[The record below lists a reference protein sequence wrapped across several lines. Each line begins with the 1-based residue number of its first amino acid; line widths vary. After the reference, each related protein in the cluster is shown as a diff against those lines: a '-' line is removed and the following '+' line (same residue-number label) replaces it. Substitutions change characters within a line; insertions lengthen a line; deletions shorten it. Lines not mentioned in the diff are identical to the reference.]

1 MSQQKIANE
10 MHNLGLEIGKLVD
23 ELQNVKQ
30 SQRSDQEL
38 NNIYLHAQQIKDK
51 YTTLASELVEFSRNQ
66 S

>member
-1 MSQQKIANE
+1 MSQHKIADE

-30 SQRSDQEL
+30 SQSDIQEL
-38 NNIYLHAQQIKDK
+38 NNIYSHAQQIKDK
-51 YTTLASELVEFSRNQ
+51 YNDLASNLVEFSRKQ

>member
-30 SQRSDQEL
+30 SQSSDQEL

-51 YTTLASELVEFSRNQ
+51 YNTLASELVEFSRNQ

>member
-1 MSQQKIANE
+1 MSQEKIADE

-30 SQRSDQEL
+30 GQSSSQQLD
-38 NNIYLHAQQIKDK
+38 NICNHAQQIKDK
-51 YTTLASELVEFSRNQ
+51 YNTLASDLVKFSRNQ